1 MTLVC
6 WSSCFNFIHLIPT
19 DLSLWSIFP
28 FLSLCVALCGAEVQ
42 EVGYKCGVKLL
53 DWSSSSGTCWRT
65 VAGFW
70 RQACWYLVQLKLGA
84 AWRSYDKQIFSYHRS
99 PQWNLGVPVNLA
111 CEPSGDGKRTCT
123 ALKYCLE
130 NQAVDVASVCLLQTV
145 CLEQNR

>member
-1 MTLVC
+1 MVLFLARCTCKAYLHTVNCMTLVC
-6 WSSCFNFIHLIPT
+6 WLSCFSFNFINLIPT

-28 FLSLCVALCGAEVQ
+28 FLSLCVALCGAEVR

-65 VAGFW
+65 VAGSW
-70 RQACWYLVQLKLGA
+70 HQGCWYLVQLKLGA

-111 CEPSGDGKRTCT
+111 CEPFRRLGREH
-123 ALKYCLE
+123 A
-130 NQAVDVASVCLLQTV
+130 
-145 CLEQNR
+145 RR